1 MNTKVKLPNADKAR
15 IDRRKLSE
23 YLLSETHPI
32 GKFKGKS
39 SQVWASIKPIQSNLK
54 SNYL

>member
-1 MNTKVKLPNADKAR
+1 MNTKVKLLNADKAR
-15 IDRRKLSE
+15 IDRRKLTE
-23 YLLSETHPI
+23 YLLSEIHPI
-32 GKFKGKS
+32 GKFKAKS

>member
-1 MNTKVKLPNADKAR
+1 MNTKVKLPNADRAR
-15 IDRRKLSE
+15 IDRRKLTD
-23 YLLSETHPI
+23 YLLPENHPI